1 MGVGVE
7 ELKTIMQLVGQGG
20 LSIVMFVVWF
30 VYHKNQVEFLTKIL
44 DEQSKREDRNFQI
57 LKEATETLQQLTA
70 YISRM
75 EYKID
80 SNEWCPI
87 TKEGK
92 K

>member
-1 MGVGVE
+1 ME
-7 ELKTIMQLVGQGG
+7 DLKMILQLIGQGG
-20 LSIVMFVVWF
+20 LSIVMLVVWF
-30 VYHKNQVEFLTKIL
+30 VYHKGQVAFLAKIL

-80 SNEWCPI
+80 ANEWCPL